1 MSHTKQYPMQFT
13 GTGGEYFVIW
23 IVNIALALAT
33 FGIYSAWAKV
43 RTLRWFYGHTLLDNQ
58 AFSYL
63 ATPMQILKGRLIALA
78 AIASYYLASYF
89 APTLAIVLLVLFIVF
104 TPWIVVNSLRFRT
117 RQSAY
122 RGLRF
127 DFTGTVG
134 EAARIYLGLQLLIPL
149 TLGLILPYI
158 AYRQVKFI
166 AGNTVY
172 GQTAARYQGSLKPFW
187 GVYLL
192 SFGLILVPIAV
203 VAYGF
208 YQSYV
213 LRAAGVS
220 AETAEAAAAVGTY
233 MVAGMAL
240 FYLMIPVISALI
252 QSRTAN
258 LLYNGTAMGP
268 VSFTS
273 SQRARDLVW
282 IYLSNLVM
290 IALTAGL
297 FLPWAKVRLARYRA
311 ERLTVAGPEELSA
324 FVAGQ
329 HQASTATGSEMADL
343 LDLNFGL
350 T

>member
-1 MSHTKQYPMQFT
+1 MSQTKQYPMQFT

-23 IVNIALALAT
+23 IVNIALTLVT

-63 ATPMQILKGRLIALA
+63 ATPLQILRGRLIALA
-78 AIASYYLASYF
+78 AIVAYYAASYF
-89 APTLAIVLLVLFIVF
+89 APMLAIALLVAFFVSL
-104 TPWIVVNSLRFRT
+104 PWIIVTSMRFRA

-127 DFTGTVG
+127 DFTGSVG
-134 EAARIYLGLQLLIPL
+134 EAARIFIGLQLLIPF

-158 AYRQVKFI
+158 AYRQVRFV
-166 AGNTVY
+166 AENTVY

-187 GVYLL
+187 GMYLL
-192 SFGLILVPIAV
+192 SFVLLLLPLAIMAFGTYQ
-203 VAYGF
+203 AYLLQATGMA
-208 YQSYV
+208 
-213 LRAAGVS
+213 R
-220 AETAEAAAAVGTY
+220 ETAAAAAGFY
-233 MVAGMAL
+233 LIAGMVV
-240 FYLMIPVISALI
+240 FYLMFPVIGAVI

-258 LLYNGTAMGP
+258 LLYNGTAVGP
-268 VSFTS
+268 VGFASR
-273 SQRARDLVW
+273 QRALDLVW
-282 IYLSNLVM
+282 IFLSNLVM
-290 IALTAGL
+290 IALTVGL
-297 FLPWAKVRLARYRA
+297 FIPWAKVRLARYRA
-311 ERLTVAGPEELSA
+311 QSLTVNGPENLGS

>member
-1 MSHTKQYPMQFT
+1 MSQTKQYPMQFT

-23 IVNIALALAT
+23 IVNIALTLVT
-33 FGIYSAWAKV
+33 FGVYSAWAKV

-63 ATPMQILKGRLIALA
+63 ATPIQILRGRLIALA
-78 AIASYYLASYF
+78 AIVAYYMASHF
-89 APTLAIVLLVLFIVF
+89 APMLAIALVVLFFVF
-104 TPWIVVNSLRFRT
+104 LPWIVVNSLRFHA

-127 DFTGTVG
+127 DFTGSVG
-134 EAARIYLGLQLLIPL
+134 EAARIYIGLQLLIPF

-172 GQTAARYQGSLKPFW
+172 GQTAARYQGSHKPFW
-187 GVYLL
+187 GMYLL
-192 SFGLILVPIAV
+192 SFVLILLPLAIM
-203 VAYGF
+203 AYGG
-208 YQSYV
+208 YQTYTMQ
-213 LRAAGVS
+213 AAGVS
-220 AETAEAAAAVGTY
+220 QETAAATAGTY
-233 MVAGMAL
+233 MIAGMVV
-240 FYLMIPVISALI
+240 FYLMFPVISGLI
-252 QSRTAN
+252 QARTAN
-258 LLYNGTAMGP
+258 LLYNGTDIGP
-268 VSFTS
+268 VGFTS
-273 SQRARDLVW
+273 RQRALDLVW
-282 IYLSNLVM
+282 IFLSNLVM
-290 IALTAGL
+290 IALTVGL
-297 FLPWAKVRLARYRA
+297 FIPWAKVRLARYRA
-311 ERLTVAGPEELSA
+311 QSLTVNGPENLGS

>member
-1 MSHTKQYPMQFT
+1 MSQTKQYPMQFT
-13 GTGGEYFVIW
+13 GTGGEYFTIW
-23 IVNIALALAT
+23 IVNIALTLVT
-33 FGIYSAWAKV
+33 FGVYSAWAKV

-63 ATPMQILKGRLIALA
+63 ATPIQILRGRLIALA
-78 AIASYYLASYF
+78 AIVAYYMASYF
-89 APTLAIVLLVLFIVF
+89 APMLAVALLILFFVF
-104 TPWIVVNSLRFRT
+104 LPWIVVNSMRFHM

-127 DFTGTVG
+127 DFTGSVG
-134 EAARIYLGLQLLIPL
+134 EAARIFIGLQLLIPF

-192 SFGLILVPIAV
+192 SFALILLPLAI
-203 VAYGF
+203 VAYGG
-208 YQSYV
+208 YQTYTM
-213 LRAAGVS
+213 RAAGMS
-220 AETAEAAAAVGTY
+220 ADTAAATAGTY
-233 MVAGMAL
+233 MIAGMVV
-240 FYLMIPVISALI
+240 FYLMLPVISALI

-258 LLYNGTAMGP
+258 LLYNGTDLGP
-268 VSFTS
+268 VGFAS
-273 SQRARDLVW
+273 SQRARDLIW

-290 IALTAGL
+290 IAFTVGL
-297 FLPWAKVRLARYRA
+297 FIPWAKVRLARYRA
-311 ERLTVAGPEELSA
+311 GRLTVNGPQELGS

>member
-1 MSHTKQYPMQFT
+1 MSQTKQYPMQFT

-23 IVNIALALAT
+23 IVNIALTLVT

-63 ATPMQILKGRLIALA
+63 ATPIQILRGRLIALA
-78 AIASYYLASYF
+78 AIVAYYVASSF
-89 APTLAIVLLVLFIVF
+89 APMLAIALVVLFFVF
-104 TPWIVVNSLRFRT
+104 LPWIVVNSLRFHA

-127 DFTGTVG
+127 DFTGSVG
-134 EAARIYLGLQLLIPL
+134 EAARIFIGLQLLIPF

-172 GQTAARYQGSLKPFW
+172 GQTAARYQGSHKPFW
-187 GVYLL
+187 GMYLL
-192 SFGLILVPIAV
+192 SFGLILLPLAIM
-203 VAYGF
+203 AYGG
-208 YQSYV
+208 YQTYTMQ
-213 LRAAGVS
+213 AAGVS
-220 AETAEAAAAVGTY
+220 QETAAATAGTY
-233 MVAGMAL
+233 MIAGMVV
-240 FYLMIPVISALI
+240 FYLMFPVISGLI
-252 QSRTAN
+252 QARTAN
-258 LLYNGTAMGP
+258 LLYNGTDIGP
-268 VSFTS
+268 VGFAS
-273 SQRARDLVW
+273 SQRALDLIW

-290 IALTAGL
+290 IALTVGL
-297 FLPWAKVRLARYRA
+297 FIPWAKVRLARYRA
-311 ERLTVAGPEELSA
+311 GRLTVTGPQELGS

>member
-1 MSHTKQYPMQFT
+1 MSDTKQYPMQFT
-13 GTGGEYFVIW
+13 GRGGEYFVIW
-23 IVNIALALAT
+23 IVNIALTLVT

-63 ATPMQILKGRLIALA
+63 ATPIQILRGRLIALA
-78 AIASYYLASYF
+78 ALVAYYMASYF
-89 APTLAIVLLVLFIVF
+89 APELAIVLLIVF
-104 TPWIVVNSLRFRT
+104 FLFLPWIVVNSLRFQA

-127 DFTGTVG
+127 DFTGTVN
-134 EAARIYLGLQLLIPL
+134 EAARIYIGLQLLIPL

-158 AYRQVKFI
+158 AYRQVRFI

-192 SFGLILVPIAV
+192 SFALILLPFALIAYATYQ
-203 VAYGF
+203 AYVMQATGVTKEMAAATF
-208 YQSYV
+208 SG
-213 LRAAGVS
+213 LLAAGI
-220 AETAEAAAAVGTY
+220 
-233 MVAGMAL
+233 VA
-240 FYLMIPVISALI
+240 FYLMIPVVGAMI
-252 QSRTAN
+252 QARTAN
-258 LLYNGTAMGP
+258 LLYNGTVMGP
-268 VSFTS
+268 VSFAS

-282 IYLSNLVM
+282 IYLSNLVL
-290 IALTAGL
+290 IAFTFGL
-297 FLPWAKVRLARYRA
+297 FIPWAKVRLAHYRA
-311 ERLTVAGPEELSA
+311 ERLTVAGPQELGSFA
-324 FVAGQ
+324 AGQ

-343 LDLNFGL
+343 LDLNLGL